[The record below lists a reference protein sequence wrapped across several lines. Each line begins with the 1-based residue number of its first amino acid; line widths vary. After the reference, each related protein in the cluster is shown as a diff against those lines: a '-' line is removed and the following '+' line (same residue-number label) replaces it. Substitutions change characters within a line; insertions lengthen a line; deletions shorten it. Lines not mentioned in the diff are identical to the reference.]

1 GTLSIRLA
9 EEKGAG
15 DDSDKI
21 LYGLNRT
28 QKESPC
34 PSDIT
39 SRTNKL
45 AVDVNGNSQNEELTL
60 EKNDLSKVSF
70 LLHDGN
76 KALPCLQE
84 SIRRNSASAAAQRK
98 LDLFFAPAKECFA
111 GVSCGT
117 GEAQV
122 RHWLGGG
129 PTATESHRG
138 QSHKG
143 EPGESGLP
151 ASQKWSEMGICEN
164 EPPSAFLERLDSE
177 LELSCLHSILSTLP
191 AHPQIFLNDE
201 TKCVFPGHSKLMFS
215 EQTVEYKKM
224 LSCEKS
230 TPNDLQITLALL
242 ALQAF
247 ELANLLCHN

>member
-1 GTLSIRLA
+1 SSLCKGLTQILLVLDLA
-9 EEKGAG
+9 WWLRINFPYVFIIASMMLKVHMQKGAG
-15 DDSDKI
+15 DDSDKM
-21 LYGLNRT
+21 LYRLNRT

-45 AVDVNGNSQNEELTL
+45 AVDVNG
-60 EKNDLSKVSF
+60 
-70 LLHDGN
+70 
-76 KALPCLQE
+76 
-84 SIRRNSASAAAQRK
+84 R

-151 ASQKWSEMGICEN
+151 SSQKWSEMGICED
-164 EPPSAFLERLDSE
+164 EPP
-177 LELSCLHSILSTLP
+177 T
-191 AHPQIFLNDE
+191 HPQIFLNDE

-230 TPNDLQITLALL
+230 TSNDLQITLALL

-247 ELANLLCHN
+247 EFAKLLCHN